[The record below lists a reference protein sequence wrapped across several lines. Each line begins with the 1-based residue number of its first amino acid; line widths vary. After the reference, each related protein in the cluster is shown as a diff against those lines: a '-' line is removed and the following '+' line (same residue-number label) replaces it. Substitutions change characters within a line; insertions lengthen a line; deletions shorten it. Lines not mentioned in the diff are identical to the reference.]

1 MPARKEKTMD
11 RKTME
16 NLAALRRQNF
26 SYACIG
32 EKLGIPGNTVKSI
45 CRRGNIRP
53 EVAGRKTK
61 AEKAAL
67 AVCRYCGRELV
78 FTSPQKKQFCN
89 DHCRIE
95 YWKEARRKR

>member
-1 MPARKEKTMD
+1 MD

-16 NLAALRRQNF
+16 NIAALRRQNF

-32 EKLGIPGNTVKSI
+32 EKLGMPSNTVKSI
-45 CRRGNIRP
+45 CRRRDIQPVDMR
-53 EVAGRKTK
+53 RKTK

-67 AVCRYCGRELV
+67 AICRYCGRELV
-78 FTSPQKKQFCN
+78 FTSAQKKQFCN